1 VQETQRRGGVC
12 SARAKIPPQQP
23 SPKTSSQ
30 QPLPTRARL
39 GHKDRAGLLQAVEGG
54 EHCCCYTLE
63 RHAVSTASFHGSR
76 MSAASFHGTG
86 MGTASFHG
94 TGTGTASFHGTGT
107 GTASFHGTGTGTASF
122 HGTGMGTASFH
133 GTGTGT
139 ASFHGTGMGT
149 ASFHGTGTSRG
160 IPAPLAACPQA
171 RSPRPPRGGDCT
183 DEQSSS
189 SQTQPGPASVAKPGA
204 CRPIA
209 TCRRCSIAR
218 WRQKPAFGS
227 PAAAGQAGAGRDL
240 GGCGEGWGLRGA
252 AGRRSGLPAGSRC
265 LWHPD
270 QPAAVQPGSRT
281 RLPSISPGLRSVQVL
296 SAEMPAP
303 GLNSRQRSHTAASAA
318 GPQPL
323 TGEFC

>member
-1 VQETQRRGGVC
+1 MLRAGAGDPTARGCLQRTSQNPTPATFTQNLLPAAPSHSCTSGTQGLCWLAPGRRGRRALLLLYPRKAC
-12 SARAKIPPQQP
+12 SEHSILPRQQDECSILPRHRDGHSVLPRHWDRHSVLPRHRDGHSILPRHWDRHSILPRHQDGHSILPRHRDEPWDP
-23 SPKTSSQ
+23 SP
-30 QPLPTRARL
+30 AR
-39 GHKDRAGLLQAVEGG
+39 
-54 EHCCCYTLE
+54 CMPP
-63 RHAVSTASFHGSR
+63 GS
-76 MSAASFHGTG
+76 
-86 MGTASFHG
+86 
-94 TGTGTASFHGTGT
+94 
-107 GTASFHGTGTGTASF
+107 
-122 HGTGMGTASFH
+122 
-133 GTGTGT
+133 
-139 ASFHGTGMGT
+139 
-149 ASFHGTGTSRG
+149 
-160 IPAPLAACPQA
+160 IPAT
-171 RSPRPPRGGDCT
+171 PRGGDCT